1 MVLEE
6 KEPELIPGVNELV
19 EYIKELEVKN
29 RVLTEE
35 RDRLEFKCERLTLL
49 YEELDQKL
57 DTITKNN

>member
-35 RDRLEFKCERLTLL
+35 RDRLEFKCGRLTLL

-57 DTITKNN
+57 DKITKGN